1 MSDFFGFLLALVC
14 VALGALE
21 VWINGRRHGDQFA
34 LARGHAKNVL
44 SYEFA
49 GSPARAPRLIAAA
62 GDRGREALLR
72 CLDIDYFIMA
82 GYVLVGLGVGGI
94 LTGVSQVGLAQFV
107 IIATLLAALFDTI
120 ENAAIRQATRAHPS
134 GGSTAPVATV
144 ATSLKFALLAA
155 AVAAFLLWPWR
166 TWFG

>member
-1 MSDFFGFLLALVC
+1 MMDFFGYLLALVC
-14 VALGALE
+14 IGLGALE
-21 VWINGRRHGDQFA
+21 VWINGRRHGDQFVT
-34 LARGHAKNVL
+34 ARGHAKNIL

-49 GSPARAPRLIAAA
+49 GSPARLRELVASA

-72 CLDIDYFIMA
+72 CLDIDYYIMA
-82 GYVLVGLGVGGI
+82 GYVLVGLGIGGI

-144 ATSLKFALLAA
+144 AAALKFALLAA
-155 AVAAFLLWPWR
+155 AVAAFFLWPWR
-166 TWFG
+166 SWFG